1 MSETEKSIDYK
12 SYLGKALSEL
22 IILSA
27 LNPDKRY
34 SAYQLIKI
42 IKEESIEKISFLAG
56 TIYPQMQNLEKKG
69 FLQKHIVPTPSRSE
83 GVIRQKSE
91 YSLTLK
97 GKEVLKKRKEEWI
110 ELQKI
115 INHLID
121 F

>member
-42 IKEESIEKISFLAG
+42 IKKNMF
-56 TIYPQMQNLEKKG
+56 
-69 FLQKHIVPTPSRSE
+69 F
-83 GVIRQKSE
+83 
-91 YSLTLK
+91 
-97 GKEVLKKRKEEWI
+97 
-110 ELQKI
+110 
-115 INHLID
+115 
-121 F
+121 